1 MRISAL
7 NYFDLLRLVL
17 SGGIAGT
24 AMFGVLASL
33 FGVDVA
39 AALAGGGMSAAWM
52 KAARLI

>member
-7 NYFDLLRLVL
+7 NYFVQLRLVL

-24 AMFGVLASL
+24 AIFGVLASL

-39 AALAGGGMSAAWM
+39 AALAGGGMSAAWI